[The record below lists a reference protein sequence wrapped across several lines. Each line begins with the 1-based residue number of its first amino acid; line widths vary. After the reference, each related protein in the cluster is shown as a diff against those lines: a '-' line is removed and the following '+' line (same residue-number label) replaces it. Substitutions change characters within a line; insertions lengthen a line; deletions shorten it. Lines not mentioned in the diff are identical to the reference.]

1 MNDLFSDVELEDES
15 YEETTLES
23 PMDGNYGTTDVVVG
37 AMPEITDPEW
47 NDHVM
52 SLFQDNELMD
62 GMPLAAGLRRVAEL
76 VLGPIVFSGP
86 IQVFPPSNDNAHGR
100 ATVVF
105 KVKFRSGMCYCEV
118 ADCWEGNTDDAFC
131 AYAVATASTRAE
143 ARALRKALRLRA
155 VAAEEITKKNTAQ
168 IVRDISKSQGA
179 DKTGGEYEDSARMS
193 DAQANFISVK
203 CRQLNVNA
211 KTLIGEVLKVKGK
224 VTKKKASEAIEVLN
238 KYQREPVNIPSS
250 VLGYTEEWQS

>member
-1 MNDLFSDVELEDES
+1 MNDLFSDVELE
-15 YEETTLES
+15 EEGQGDTMLES
-23 PMDGNYGTTDVVVG
+23 PMDGNYGTTDVVV
-37 AMPEITDPEW
+37 AATPKMTDPEW
-47 NDHVM
+47 NDYAM
-52 SLFQDNELMD
+52 SLFEDNELMD

-76 VLGPIVFSGP
+76 VLGPIMFSGP
-86 IQVFPPSNDNAHGR
+86 VQVFPPSNDNSHGR

-105 KVKFRSGMCYCEV
+105 KVEFKSGVCYSEV

-193 DAQANFISVK
+193 DAQANFISIK
-203 CRQLNVNA
+203 CKQLKVNA
-211 KTLIGEVLKVKGK
+211 KTLFGEVLKIKGK
-224 VTKKKASEAIEVLN
+224 ITKKKASEAIEVLN
-238 KYQREPVNIPSS
+238 KYQREPDNIPSS
-250 VLGYTEEWQS
+250 VLGYVEEWQS

>member
-1 MNDLFSDVELEDES
+1 MNDLFSGVELE
-15 YEETTLES
+15 EEVSLQS
-23 PMDGNYGTTDVVVG
+23 PVDGNYGTTDVVVG
-37 AMPEITDPEW
+37 ATPEITDPEW
-47 NDHVM
+47 NDYVI

-86 IQVFPPSNDNAHGR
+86 VQVFPPANDNAHGR

-105 KVKFRSGMCYCEV
+105 KVEFKSGMCYSEV

-168 IVRDISKSQGA
+168 IVRDISKSQGT

-250 VLGYTEEWQS
+250 VLGYVEEWQS